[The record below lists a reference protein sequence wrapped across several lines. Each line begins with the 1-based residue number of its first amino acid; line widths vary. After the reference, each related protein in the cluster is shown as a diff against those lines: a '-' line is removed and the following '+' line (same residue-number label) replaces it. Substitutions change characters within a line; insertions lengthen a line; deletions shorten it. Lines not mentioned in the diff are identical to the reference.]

1 MKGESND
8 YQHDMGRGMEI
19 VNANDK
25 TIVPPEIVSLCNF
38 EGGVLTYIDN
48 CI

>member
-25 TIVPPEIVSLCNF
+25 SIAPPDLFHACKIGLK
-38 EGGVLTYIDN
+38 YIDK